1 MQLTARKRRDTVI
14 ITETMKNEIV
24 ANIQRAKN
32 RKKQVQIEA
41 DLHEIP
47 LSTVKEIMKE
57 KGLSLRLLNGGRREP
72 KKPAEQ
78 AAKQWIPDNELPD
91 VVQEAIRKE
100 TEAAQDWA
108 DLAIPPLEG
117 PILTDVQD
125 IPHKE
130 IKCKMEPLDGLPIG
144 IGEDNPG
151 ESWTSADREGS
162 EPRELQDYIEELP
175 AILMEVNKKR
185 QAILKKM
192 EKADGLE
199 ASILHHCIAIY
210 NIAKEA
216 EEL

>member
-1 MQLTARKRRDTVI
+1 MTARKRRDTVI

-24 ANIQRAKN
+24 GNIQRAKN

-47 LSTVKEIMKE
+47 MSQVKEIMKE
-57 KGLSLRLLNGGRREP
+57 KGLSLRILNGGRREP

-78 AAKQWIPDNELPD
+78 VGKKWIPDNELPD
-91 VVQEAIRKE
+91 VVQEAILKE
-100 TEAAQDWA
+100 AEAQDWA
-108 DLAIPPLEG
+108 DLVIPPLEG

-130 IKCKMEPLDGLPIG
+130 LKCKMEPLDGLPIG

-151 ESWTSADREGS
+151 ESWTSADRERE

-175 AILMEVNKKR
+175 AVLMEINKKR
-185 QAILKKM
+185 QEILRKM
-192 EKADGLE
+192 EKAEDLE
-199 ASILHHCIAIY
+199 AKILHHCIAIY
-210 NIAKEA
+210 GLAKEA
-216 EEL
+216 EEI